1 MGIGTYVPLPGTVPQ
16 PYTRKQEAN
25 VEHHDKGRRDES
37 QDTPPPES
45 ADDQPGGA
53 IVVTTFLAV
62 VIVLSWFL
70 IYILYAVRS

>member
-1 MGIGTYVPLPGTVPQ
+1 M
-16 PYTRKQEAN
+16 
-25 VEHHDKGRRDES
+25 EHPDEGRRD
-37 QDTPPPES
+37 DPADAVPPES

-70 IYILYAVRS
+70 IYILYGVRS